1 MSASAWVSDDDQLSC
16 VKQRLIADSKE
27 WLILQLLAAAPVVD
41 VVEEKA

>member
-1 MSASAWVSDDDQLSC
+1 MSASAWLSDDDQLSW

-27 WLILQLLAAAPVVD
+27 WLILQLLAAAPVVG